1 MVIVAPQN
9 VGITCKL
16 LGQGAVVQPHSS
28 EFIFH
33 YMIKVGSIYEYS
45 YSISQFRFLQ
55 CGKRG
60 TRMGAPFYRL
70 DTNLECAARTDTREY
85 TGFSL

>member
-1 MVIVAPQN
+1 
-9 VGITCKL
+9 
-16 LGQGAVVQPHSS
+16 
-28 EFIFH
+28 
-33 YMIKVGSIYEYS
+33 MIKVGSIYEYS
-45 YSISQFRFLQ
+45 YAISQFRFLQ